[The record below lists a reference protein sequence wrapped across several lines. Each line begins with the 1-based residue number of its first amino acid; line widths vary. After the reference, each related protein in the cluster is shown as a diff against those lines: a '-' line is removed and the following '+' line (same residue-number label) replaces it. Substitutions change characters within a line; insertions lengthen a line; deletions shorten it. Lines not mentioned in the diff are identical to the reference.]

1 MEREKRQA
9 AAARAPFESRSRA
22 EVARCDHPGCD
33 EIGEFR
39 APRSRENLE
48 SFYWFCRPHAR
59 EYNAT
64 WNYCAGMD
72 ERAIEAE
79 VRQDTVWRRPTWPLG
94 ARGGMP
100 RMRDPL
106 TLFPGED
113 TEDPARARAAQIQMQ
128 AMSAAERAALA
139 TLGLEAPVTLED
151 VKLRYKTLAKTLHP
165 DANGGD
171 KRAEDRL
178 KSVNH
183 AYTTLRHSDR
193 LA

>member
-1 MEREKRQA
+1 MDREKRQA
-9 AAARAPFESRSRA
+9 AAAQGPFESRRKA
-22 EVARCDHPGCD
+22 EFGLCDHPGC
-33 EIGEFR
+33 EEVGEFR
-39 APRSRENLE
+39 APRSRGDLEN
-48 SFYWFCRPHAR
+48 FYWFCRPHAR
-59 EYNAT
+59 EYNAS

-72 ERAIEAE
+72 EGAIEAE
-79 VRQDTVWRRPTWPLG
+79 VRMDTVWRRPTWPLG
-94 ARGGMP
+94 ARAAGP

-106 TLFPGED
+106 GLFAAGEA
-113 TEDPARARAAQIQMQ
+113 EDPARARAAQAQLQ
-128 AMSAAERAALA
+128 AMTAEERTALA
-139 TLGLEAPVTLED
+139 VLGLEAPATLAE
-151 VKLRYKTLAKTLHP
+151 VKLRYKLLAKTLHP